1 MNELKSCPFCGNEPV
16 VEGNLVACNNLNCPT
31 YDNYWTDPMI
41 FTCDQWNTRPIEDTL
56 QAENEWLKEELQQEK
71 TRSQLNLEA
80 EERRMLNITYYC
92 AEIDRLNA
100 RIAELEAENVGLQE
114 RVAMLDVTAV
124 FKSLGEMGYI
134 EQTNKLH
141 TRIAELEGLVDE
153 LIEAGESMSLAV
165 ECENQ
170 IEANAYYSWKELV
183 KDWKEREE

>member
-1 MNELKSCPFCGNEPV
+1 MSEELRPCPFCGNEPV

-100 RIAELEAENVGLQE
+100 RIAELEAAQRWHVVKECND
-114 RVAMLDVTAV
+114 VATPIDVALR
-124 FKSLGEMGYI
+124 K
-134 EQTNKLH
+134 
-141 TRIAELEGLVDE
+141 RIAELEAEQARWLDGVPE
-153 LIEAGESMSLAV
+153 LPKPLEVQE
-165 ECENQ
+165 
-170 IEANAYYSWKELV
+170 
-183 KDWKEREE
+183 

>member
-1 MNELKSCPFCGNEPV
+1 MSDISEKAIKLIKDLRRDISIDIMFTPEKNAEDDSLKQLVDYIAEL
-16 VEGNLVACNNLNCPT
+16 EG
-31 YDNYWTDPMI
+31 
-41 FTCDQWNTRPIEDTL
+41 
-56 QAENEWLKEELQQEK
+56 ENAGLKEELQQEK

-100 RIAELEAENVGLQE
+100 RIAELEAENVGLKE

-153 LIEAGESMSLAV
+153 LIEAGDAMSNAHSMWVA
-165 ECENQ
+165 EEDKWD
-170 IEANAYYSWKELV
+170 ALV
-183 KDWKEREE
+183 KDWKERER